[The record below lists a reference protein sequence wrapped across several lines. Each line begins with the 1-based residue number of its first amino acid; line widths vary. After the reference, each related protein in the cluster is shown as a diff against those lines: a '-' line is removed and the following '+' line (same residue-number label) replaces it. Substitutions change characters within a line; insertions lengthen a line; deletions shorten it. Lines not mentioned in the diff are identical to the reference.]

1 MTHSEMGY
9 IIRISRCFSLYRKN
23 LLGDTDLGPSHM
35 MLISHVCRHPGST
48 QDELAESLCLD
59 KTTASRHVAT
69 LEKLG
74 YISREVSKV
83 DARYKEVYPT
93 EKAEELYPALRTSFR
108 DFYTGLIQDLSEEER
123 SFLSQTLEKMYDH
136 AMEMSFSKDTS
147 SSKDAASSK
156 DVSKHTQSERKP
168 L

>member
-9 IIRISRCFSLYRKN
+9 IIRISRCFSLYRKI
-23 LLGDTDLGPSHM
+23 LLGNKDLGPSHL

-59 KTTASRHVAT
+59 KTTASRHIAT

-74 YISREVSKV
+74 YISREVSKA

-93 EKAEELYPALRTSFR
+93 EKAEELYPALRTSYR
-108 DFYTGLIQDLSEEER
+108 DFYTGLIQDLSDEER
-123 SFLSQTLEKMYDH
+123 EFLSRTLEKMYDH
-136 AMEMSFSKDTS
+136 AKEMSSKES
-147 SSKDAASSK
+147 ASKDASK
-156 DVSKHTQSERKP
+156 QS
-168 L
+168 